1 MMTDLDDTLTAFF
14 GSDLDDQTVAAL
26 AGYLDARGILVFN
39 TGAPFDW
46 FYARLLRPLI
56 AELVARQGTAGRLAQ
71 VLLIL
76 SGGNQI
82 GVFHQGGYRLIWQGQ
97 GQDKGD
103 GVDEL
108 IRLSHASDLV
118 PHLDPEQ
125 MMYLGD
131 SFGASGIDRAVA
143 GKVGIVVNVGPHAPD
158 VPGKFVNL
166 GGGFM
171 RTVEVF
177 TTAAGAL
184 GASGHTPRLPPG
196 GRPTT
201 PPSGPSNTRT
211 SPPMAGSGSA
221 SAQAATCTPASPRP
235 TGGGTRSTRCR

>member
-1 MMTDLDDTLTAFF
+1 MRATTGARRAAGQRRGKLLQGLPPDQLLAFDDFFRSVEHAGRCVMMTDLDDTLTAFF

-56 AELVARQGTAGRLAQ
+56 AELVARQGSAGRLAQ

-143 GKVGIVVNVGPHAPD
+143 GKVGIVVNVGPHAP
-158 VPGKFVNL
+158 GH
-166 GGGFM
+166 
-171 RTVEVF
+171 
-177 TTAAGAL
+177 AGD
-184 GASGHTPRLPPG
+184 S
-196 GRPTT
+196 
-201 PPSGPSNTRT
+201 S
-211 SPPMAGSGSA
+211 
-221 SAQAATCTPASPRP
+221 
-235 TGGGTRSTRCR
+235 